1 MKVFLSRRAVK
12 SYTRIRDYIEEEWGE
27 SVAES
32 FEVKVNDLFTLLA
45 NYPEM
50 GILEQKDIRSF
61 QLTQQ
66 TRVFYRIKGN
76 RLVILS
82 LFDVRQDPKKKP
94 M

>member
-1 MKVFLSRRAVK
+1 MKVFLSRKAVQ
-12 SYTRIRDYIEEEWGE
+12 SYTRIRDYIEKEWGE

-32 FEVKVNDLFTLLA
+32 FEVKVNDLFALLA

-50 GILEQKDIRSF
+50 GVLEQKDIRSF

-76 RLVILS
+76 RVVILS

-94 M
+94 I